1 VYDVQVEASAEDVA
15 AVRGARSGDR
25 EAFGVL
31 VERYQEVAFRAAY
44 LVVRDAGLAE
54 DVAQEA
60 FLRAY
65 GNLGRFDV
73 GQPFRPWL
81 LRIVTNLALNEVR
94 ARGRRRSLWERVAR
108 GLGRLEGDGSGG
120 RWEPGPERSAEAG
133 EQRELL
139 SAALGELSE
148 GDRLVLYLRYYLEL
162 PEVEIATVIGKR
174 PGTVKSRLHR
184 ASGRLR
190 AVIERRYPG
199 LRPEAA
205 LRGGDS

>member
-1 VYDVQVEASAEDVA
+1 VYDVQVEASAYDVA

-54 DVAQEA
+54 DVAQEG
-60 FLRAY
+60 FVRAY
-65 GNLGRFDV
+65 GNLDRFDV
-73 GQPFRPWL
+73 RQPFRPWL

-108 GLGRLEGDGSGG
+108 GPRLDGDAAGGS
-120 RWEPGPERSAEAG
+120 WEPGPERAVEAV

-139 SAALGELSE
+139 GAALGELSE
-148 GDRLVLYLRYYLEL
+148 DDRLVLYLRYYLEL
-162 PEVEIATVIGKR
+162 PEAEIATVIGKR